1 MSFFCKAS
9 GYPPPTFHWEKNDK
23 KLNTKNHNRYEV
35 MSMPHGSVL
44 RIEPVKERKDTHSFT
59 CVATNE
65 HGEARANAELS
76 VYPSEGKIVYDVNST
91 SFCVECTPHLNVTIY
106 SMFT

>member
-1 MSFFCKAS
+1 MRVAEDLIVSFFCKAS

-76 VYPSEGKIVYDVNST
+76 VYPSEGKTV
-91 SFCVECTPHLNVTIY
+91 
-106 SMFT
+106 